1 MQALRELVERRD
13 EPVTMLGLQCVAL
26 VRANARADFRSAGVP
41 QPGPAVDA
49 DLAAAHPVRGTID
62 HVLCTAPL
70 LITRRDVGPDVGS
83 GHRPGLVELRWMP
96 KAGPE
101 NTCLCRFRDSL
112 SRCAAR
118 TVTRSVGICHQ

>member
-1 MQALRELVERRD
+1 
-13 EPVTMLGLQCVAL
+13 
-26 VRANARADFRSAGVP
+26 
-41 QPGPAVDA
+41 VDA
-49 DLAAAHPVRGTID
+49 DLTAAHPIPGAHRPW
-62 HVLCTAPL
+62 LCTAPA
-70 LITRRDVGPDVGS
+70 LITRRDVGPDAGS
-83 GHRPGLVELRWMP
+83 DTLPGLVELRWMP